1 MGCAMSDTL
10 ERVKKIVDEHLGS
23 AAGPITE
30 QSRFAED
37 LGADSLDTV
46 ELAMAFEDA
55 FKVEISDTKAK
66 QLLTVGEAVAYI
78 DSLPRITKKPR
89 RLRVRRRA

>member
-1 MGCAMSDTL
+1 MSNTL
-10 ERVKKIVDEHLGS
+10 ERVKRIVDEHLGS
-23 AAGPITE
+23 ARGPITE

-55 FKVEISDTKAK
+55 FGVEISDAKAR

-78 DSLPRITKKPR
+78 DSLPRITRKPKR
-89 RLRVRRRA
+89 TRLRRRA

>member
-1 MGCAMSDTL
+1 MPDTL
-10 ERVKKIVDEHLGS
+10 ERVTKIVDEHLGS
-23 AAGPITE
+23 ARGPITE

-55 FKVEISDTKAK
+55 FRIEIPTAMAK
-66 QLLTVGEAVAYI
+66 QLLTVGDAVAYI
-78 DSLPRITKKPR
+78 DNLPRITKKP
-89 RLRVRRRA
+89 LRVRRRA

>member
-1 MGCAMSDTL
+1 MSETL
-10 ERVKKIVDEHLGS
+10 ERVKRIVDEHLGS
-23 AAGPITE
+23 TRGPITE

-55 FKVEISDTKAK
+55 FHIEISDAKAK
-66 QLLTVGEAVAYI
+66 QLRTVGEAVAYI
-78 DSLPRITKKPR
+78 DSLPRIVKKMPR
-89 RLRVRRRA
+89 LRRRA

>member
-1 MGCAMSDTL
+1 MSETL
-10 ERVKKIVDEHLGS
+10 ERVKKIVEEHLGS
-23 AAGPITE
+23 ARGPITE

-55 FKVEISDTKAK
+55 FQIEISDAEAR
-66 QLLTVGEAVAYI
+66 QLHTVGDAVAYI
-78 DSLPRITKKPR
+78 ESQPRVVQKPR
-89 RLRVRRRA
+89 RLKRA

>member
-1 MGCAMSDTL
+1 MPDTL
-10 ERVKKIVDEHLGS
+10 ERVKRIVDEHLGS
-23 AAGPITE
+23 ARGPITE

-55 FKVEISDTKAK
+55 FKVEISDARAR
-66 QLLTVGEAVAYI
+66 QLLTVGEAVTYI

-89 RLRVRRRA
+89 RTRLRRRA

>member
-1 MGCAMSDTL
+1 MSDTL
-10 ERVKKIVDEHLGS
+10 ERVTKIVDEHLGS
-23 AAGPITE
+23 AKGPITE
-30 QSRFAED
+30 QSRFVED

-66 QLLTVGEAVAYI
+66 QLLTVGEAVTYI
-78 DSLPRITKKPR
+78 DSLPRVVKKTRR

>member
-1 MGCAMSDTL
+1 MPNTL

-23 AAGPITE
+23 ARGPITE

-55 FKVEISDTKAK
+55 FHVEISDAKAK

-78 DSLPRITKKPR
+78 DSLPRITKKPKR
-89 RLRVRRRA
+89 KRIRLRRRA

>member
-1 MGCAMSDTL
+1 MTETL

-23 AAGPITE
+23 ARGPITE
-30 QSRFAED
+30 TSRFVED

-55 FKVEISDTKAK
+55 FQIEISDAEAK
-66 QLLTVGEAVAYI
+66 QLLTVGDAVAHI
-78 DSLPRITKKPR
+78 ERQPKVVQKPR
-89 RLRVRRRA
+89 RLKRA

>member
-1 MGCAMSDTL
+1 MPSTL
-10 ERVKKIVDEHLGS
+10 ERVKRIVDGHLGS
-23 AAGPITE
+23 AHGPITE

-55 FKVEISDTKAK
+55 FHVEISDAKAR

-78 DSLPRITKKPR
+78 DSLPRITRKPKR
-89 RLRVRRRA
+89 TRLRRRA

>member
-1 MGCAMSDTL
+1 MSDTL
-10 ERVKKIVDEHLGS
+10 EHVKKIVDEHLGS
-23 AAGPITE
+23 AGGPITE
-30 QSRFAED
+30 QSQFVND

-55 FKVEISDTKAK
+55 FHIEIPTVMAK

-78 DSLPRITKKPR
+78 DSQPRIIKKR
-89 RLRVRRRA
+89 RRIRLRRRA

>member
-1 MGCAMSDTL
+1 MPNTL

-23 AAGPITE
+23 ARGPITE

-55 FKVEISDTKAK
+55 FGVEISDAKAK

-78 DSLPRITKKPR
+78 DSLPRIARKPKR
-89 RLRVRRRA
+89 TRLRRRA

>member
-1 MGCAMSDTL
+1 MPNTL
-10 ERVKKIVDEHLGS
+10 ERVKRIVDEHLGS
-23 AAGPITE
+23 ARGPITE

-55 FKVEISDTKAK
+55 FGVEISDARAK

-89 RLRVRRRA
+89 RTRLRRRA

>member
-1 MGCAMSDTL
+1 MPNTL
-10 ERVKKIVDEHLGS
+10 ERVTRIVEEHLGS
-23 AAGPITE
+23 ARGPITE

-55 FKVEISDTKAK
+55 FGVEISDAKAR
-66 QLLTVGEAVAYI
+66 QLLTVGEAVTYI
-78 DSLPRITKKPR
+78 DSLPRIVRKKPI
-89 RLRVRRRA
+89 RLRRRA

>member
-1 MGCAMSDTL
+1 MPDTL
-10 ERVKKIVDEHLGS
+10 ERVKRIVDEHLGS
-23 AAGPITE
+23 ARGPVTE

-55 FKVEISDTKAK
+55 FKIEIPTAMAK
-66 QLLTVGEAVAYI
+66 QLLTVGDAVAYI
-78 DSLPRITKKPR
+78 DSQPRITKKP
-89 RLRVRRRA
+89 LRVRRRA

>member
-1 MGCAMSDTL
+1 MSETL
-10 ERVKKIVDEHLGS
+10 ERVKRIVDEHLGS
-23 AAGPITE
+23 AGGPITE

-55 FKVEISDTKAK
+55 FHIEISDAKAK
-66 QLLTVGEAVAYI
+66 ELLTVGDAVAYI
-78 DSLPRITKKPR
+78 DSCPRISKKMPR
-89 RLRVRRRA
+89 LRRRA

>member
-1 MGCAMSDTL
+1 MSDTL
-10 ERVKKIVDEHLGS
+10 ERVTRIVDEHLGS
-23 AAGPITE
+23 PNGSITE
-30 QSRFAED
+30 RSRFAED

-55 FKVEISDTKAK
+55 FQVEISDAKAR

-78 DSLPRITKKPR
+78 DSLPKVVKKKR
-89 RLRVRRRA
+89 RLRRG

>member
-1 MGCAMSDTL
+1 L

-23 AAGPITE
+23 AKGPITE
-30 QSRFAED
+30 QSRFVED

-55 FKVEISDTKAK
+55 FKVEISDVKAK
-66 QLLTVGEAVAYI
+66 ELLTVGEAVTYI
-78 DSLPRITKKPR
+78 DSLPRIVKKTRR

>member
-1 MGCAMSDTL
+1 MSETL
-10 ERVKKIVDEHLGS
+10 ERVKRIVDEHLGS
-23 AAGPITE
+23 ARGPITE

-55 FKVEISDTKAK
+55 FHVEISDTKANE
-66 QLLTVGEAVAYI
+66 LPTVGEAVAYI
-78 DSLPRITKKPR
+78 DSLPRIVKKMPR
-89 RLRVRRRA
+89 LRRRA

>member
-1 MGCAMSDTL
+1 VSDTFD
-10 ERVKKIVDEHLGS
+10 RVKKIVEEHLGS
-23 AAGPITE
+23 ARGPITE

-55 FKVEISDTKAK
+55 FQIEISTAKAK
-66 QLLTVGEAVAYI
+66 QLPTVGEAVAYI
-78 DSLPRITKKPR
+78 DSLPRIIKKPR
-89 RLRVRRRA
+89 RNRLRRRA

>member
-1 MGCAMSDTL
+1 MSETL
-10 ERVKKIVDEHLGS
+10 ERVKRIVEEHLGS
-23 AAGPITE
+23 ARGPITE

-55 FKVEISDTKAK
+55 FHVEISDAKAK
-66 QLLTVGEAVAYI
+66 QLQTVGEAVAYI
-78 DSLPRITKKPR
+78 DSLPRIVKKP
-89 RLRVRRRA
+89 LRVRQRA

>member
-1 MGCAMSDTL
+1 MPNTL
-10 ERVKKIVDEHLGS
+10 ERVKRLVDEHLGS
-23 AAGPITE
+23 ARGPITE

-55 FKVEISDTKAK
+55 FHVEISDTKAK
-66 QLLTVGEAVAYI
+66 QLLTVGDAVAYI

-89 RLRVRRRA
+89 QTRLRRRA

>member
-1 MGCAMSDTL
+1 MPNTL
-10 ERVKKIVDEHLGS
+10 ERVKRIVDEHLGS
-23 AAGPITE
+23 ARSPVTE

-55 FKVEISDTKAK
+55 FGVEISDTKAR
-66 QLLTVGEAVAYI
+66 QLVTVGEAVAYI
-78 DSLPRITKKPR
+78 DSLPRIAQKPKR
-89 RLRVRRRA
+89 TRLRRRA

>member
-1 MGCAMSDTL
+1 MPNTL
-10 ERVKKIVDEHLGS
+10 ERVKRIVDEHLGS
-23 AAGPITE
+23 ARGPITE

-55 FKVEISDTKAK
+55 FKIEIPTAQVK
-66 QLLTVGEAVAYI
+66 QILTVGEAVAYI
-78 DSLPRITKKPR
+78 DSQPRIAKKR
-89 RLRVRRRA
+89 TRLRRRA

>member
-1 MGCAMSDTL
+1 MSNTL

-23 AAGPITE
+23 ARGPITE

-55 FKVEISDTKAK
+55 FGVEISDAKAR

-78 DSLPRITKKPR
+78 DSLPRITRKPKR
-89 RLRVRRRA
+89 TRLRRRA

>member
-1 MGCAMSDTL
+1 MSETL
-10 ERVKKIVDEHLGS
+10 ERVKRIVDEHLGS
-23 AAGPITE
+23 ASGPITE

-55 FKVEISDTKAK
+55 FHIEISDAKAK
-66 QLLTVGEAVAYI
+66 ELLTVGEAVAYI
-78 DSLPRITKKPR
+78 DSLPRIVKKMPR
-89 RLRVRRRA
+89 LRRRA

>member
-1 MGCAMSDTL
+1 MSETL
-10 ERVKKIVDEHLGS
+10 ERVKKIVEEHLGS
-23 AAGPITE
+23 ARGPITE

-55 FKVEISDTKAK
+55 FQIEISDAEAR
-66 QLLTVGEAVAYI
+66 QLHTVGDAVAYI
-78 DSLPRITKKPR
+78 ESQPRVEQKPR
-89 RLRVRRRA
+89 RLKRA

>member
-1 MGCAMSDTL
+1 MSDTL
-10 ERVKKIVDEHLGS
+10 ERVKRIVDEHLGS
-23 AAGPITE
+23 ARGPVSE
-30 QSRFAED
+30 GSRFVED

-55 FKVEISDTKAK
+55 FHVEISDAKAK

-78 DSLPRITKKPR
+78 DSLPRITRKP
-89 RLRVRRRA
+89 LRARRRA

>member
-1 MGCAMSDTL
+1 MSDTL
-10 ERVKKIVDEHLGS
+10 ERVKKIVDEHLG
-23 AAGPITE
+23 AAKGPITE

-55 FKVEISDTKAK
+55 FKVEISDVKAK
-66 QLLTVGEAVAYI
+66 QLLTVGEAVTYI
-78 DSLPRITKKPR
+78 DSLPRIVKTKR
-89 RLRVRRRA
+89 RLRARRRA